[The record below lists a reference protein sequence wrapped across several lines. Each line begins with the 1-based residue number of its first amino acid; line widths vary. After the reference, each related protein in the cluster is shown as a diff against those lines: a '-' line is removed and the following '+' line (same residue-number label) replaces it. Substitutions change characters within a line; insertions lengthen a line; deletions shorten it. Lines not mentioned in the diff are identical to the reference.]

1 MSSDFN
7 KSNPSSEV
15 VILNPPLTTR
25 NGRSELHVSEENWSI
40 FKSKVDDAINSRP
53 NMRLAG
59 IQNIDK
65 ATDTLG
71 NINSHT
77 IGYMLIFE
85 PKERTMSEIRSE
97 LRELNEKIES
107 LRSMFDDWRSRVY
120 GL

>member
-7 KSNPSSEV
+7 KSNPSSEI
-15 VILNPPLTTR
+15 VILDPPQTTR
-25 NGRSELHVSEENWSI
+25 NNRSELYVSEASWSL
-40 FKSKVDDAINSRP
+40 FKNKVDDAINSRP

-59 IQNIDK
+59 IQNIDR

-71 NINSHT
+71 NLNSHT

-97 LRELNEKIES
+97 LRELNEKTES
-107 LRSMFDDWRSRVY
+107 LRSMFDDWRR
-120 GL
+120 